1 MKKIQYITPEI
12 DVLDMELQSFITASG
27 DRATVGFSDQ
37 SIEGDHEVGADEG
50 GLFGTL
56 E

>member
-1 MKKIQYITPEI
+1 MKKIHYIAPEI
-12 DVLDMELQSFITASG
+12 DVMNIGPTQMCVGSVEEISRGTGDITS
-27 DRATVGFSDQ
+27 
-37 SIEGDHEVGADEG
+37 EGDVGADEG

>member
-12 DVLDMELQSFITASG
+12 DVMNIGPTQMCTGSVEEITRG
-27 DRATVGFSDQ
+27 D
-37 SIEGDHEVGADEG
+37 GDLPEEHEVGADEG